1 MKQILGVLFLIL
13 VFSLRLNSQ
22 VEAKNG
28 ILDVSGVNFDSTSV
42 KLEGEWEFY
51 PKQLLTPADFR
62 SETLRGELIH
72 VPRMWCYAHE
82 TDSIYPGQFHG
93 TYRLKIVGLPKSKI
107 HGLFAT
113 KIFTS
118 SEIYAD
124 EKLILKNGKV
134 GTNTDNSVPNHN
146 PKTASFYTESDT
158 TELIVVVSNY
168 HHGEGGMFQ
177 SVEIGNAETIT
188 QDALSHLIFDLF
200 LFGSIFIMALYHFVL
215 YAMRRKSVS
224 ALYFAIFS
232 TLIALRTILTGSRAL
247 WHLIPDVNW
256 YLTQNLEYI
265 TFFMGAASFVIFV
278 RSLYK
283 DVPML
288 FVKIFF
294 GISAIF
300 TLALFLPMKYHELM
314 VRPYQISII
323 VGFVFLFIGLIRAII
338 RKRRHALLL
347 LSAILFLFLTA
358 VNDILYVNGAIN
370 SIEIIPLGLF
380 VFIFVQSFILAKKFN
395 DAFIENEGLT
405 ETLDYQN
412 KNLEQIVKQRTVEI
426 EQQKEELQAQSELLL
441 DINKQLEKL
450 SIVAD
455 KTDNAVVIADKN
467 GEIEWFNDGF
477 VRLYGYTYEEFLS
490 NFGSN
495 LHNISSNQDLD
506 KLLLQVKKDKH
517 SIQYESG
524 ITSKSGKKI
533 WVQTTLTPVL
543 NDSNDIVKLVAIDSD
558 VSPLKQAQAE
568 ILQRNEEIM
577 TQKEAL
583 QQKTEEI
590 LAQRDELELINKRLD
605 IQNEN
610 IKAGI
615 RYALNIQMAIL
626 PKVSTIKEV
635 FPETFVMY
643 RPKDIV
649 SGDFYWFANAN
660 VGNTHF
666 LAVVDCTGHGVPG
679 AFMSMIGVRLLSSI
693 VNERNITDP
702 AQILEAMD
710 SSVIQALKQKSSDY
724 NDGMDICLIKY
735 EKKSDT
741 SCSVIFSGAKS
752 PLYIVKSG
760 SEKLQRI
767 GGTRRSIGGTNI
779 RTDKQA
785 FENHEFILSKGDN
798 LYLTSDGIIDQNN
811 MDRTRFG
818 SARFEQLLVSVAKY
832 QATEQQDIIKDIF
845 DRWRGRE
852 EQRDDVTLIGVKL

>member
-1 MKQILGVLFLIL
+1 MRGVLITSILLVSILMLSAQPKASKGLI
-13 VFSLRLNSQ
+13 N
-22 VEAKNG
+22 
-28 ILDVSGVNFDSTSV
+28 LDSVDFTSDKV
-42 KLEGEWEFY
+42 LLSGEWEFY
-51 PKQLLTPADFR
+51 PEKLLTLKDLQTVAHPDAY
-62 SETLRGELIH
+62 IH
-72 VPRMWCYAHE
+72 APRMWCYKHE
-82 TDSIYPGQFHG
+82 KDSIIYPGRYHG
-93 TYRLKIVGLPKSKI
+93 TYRLRVIGLPKGEIIGFYI
-107 HGLFAT
+107 H
-113 KIFTS
+113 KIFS
-118 SEIYAD
+118 SSKVFIDGKELL
-124 EKLILKNGKV
+124 EHGKV
-134 GTNTDNSVPNHN
+134 GTNKETSSGNFTPEVVPFLVKN
-146 PKTASFYTESDT
+146 DT
-158 TELIVVVSNY
+158 TDIIVQVSSYLHN
-168 HHGEGGMFQ
+168 EGGMFESIELGNFRKQQ
-177 SVEIGNAETIT
+177 SEMYYHI
-188 QDALSHLIFDLF
+188 IFDML
-200 LFGSIFIMALYHFVL
+200 LFGSILIMALYHLVL
-215 YAMRRKSVS
+215 YVMRRKSIS

-232 TLIALRTILTGSRAL
+232 GFVALRTLLTGSESL
-247 WHLIPDVNW
+247 NFVFPDFPW
-256 YLTQNLEYI
+256 LLSQRLEYI
-265 TFFMGAASFVIFV
+265 TFFAGAGSFVIFV
-278 RSLYK
+278 RSLYSEIPK
-283 DVPML
+283 L
-288 FVKIFF
+288 FVKIFV
-294 GISAIF
+294 GVSVAF
-300 TLALFLPMKYHELM
+300 TLALVAPIEYHAILTT
-314 VRPYQISII
+314 PFQII
-323 VGFVFLFIGLIRAII
+323 VMVVFGFLLFGLIKAVV
-338 RKRRHALLL
+338 RKQPHSLLL
-347 LSAILFLFLTA
+347 LIMIFFFFGTV
-358 VNDILYVNGAIN
+358 VNDILLINGTIH
-370 SIEIIPLGLF
+370 SIEVAPLGLF
-380 VFIFVQSFILAKKFN
+380 AFIFAQSFILAKRFN
-395 DAFIENEGLT
+395 TAFIDNEKLT

-412 KNLEQIVKQRTVEI
+412 KNLEKIVVERTAEI
-426 EQQKEELQAQSELLL
+426 AEQKEELIAQSVLLQGTNT
-441 DINKQLEKL
+441 ILEKL

-495 LHNISSNQDLD
+495 LNNISSNQDLD

-568 ILQRNEEIM
+568 ILLRNEEIM

-626 PKVSTIKEV
+626 PKVSTIKEL

-710 SSVIQALKQKSSDY
+710 TSVIQALKQKSSDY